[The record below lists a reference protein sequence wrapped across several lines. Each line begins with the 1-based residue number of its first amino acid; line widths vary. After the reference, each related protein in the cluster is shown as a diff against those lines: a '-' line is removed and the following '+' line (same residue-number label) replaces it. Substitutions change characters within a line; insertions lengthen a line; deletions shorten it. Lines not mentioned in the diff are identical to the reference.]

1 MFKLLIITHY
11 VGAAGVVI
19 ETKIVEFATI
29 SARETAQRNILSA
42 HVGSNISV
50 SSVAL

>member
-1 MFKLLIITHY
+1 MFKLLIITHH
-11 VGAAGVVI
+11 VGGTGVAI
-19 ETKIVEFATI
+19 NTRIVEFATI

-42 HVGSNISV
+42 HVSMGVSV